1 MTQKTREYIVQLI
14 ARYVQGNLNKR
25 EMEDLDAWRMESSK
39 NEEIFQRM
47 ISRRHFEESLT
58 AHEMTGEEMDAEWK
72 QIYTRTIGSRRI
84 GLRRVLQYAAIAVM
98 LLSVGGVLYFSSEKY
113 LPEKEVVV
121 AKKNTIQELESRAI
135 LVLSDGREFD
145 LKNEED
151 LEALANHRVALS
163 ADSEMLTYLSG
174 NVDTIVEYHM
184 LRIPRGGEYV
194 LVLSDGST
202 VYLNAESELA
212 YPAHFTGQ
220 ERRVRLKGEAYF
232 EVQKDA
238 TKPFIVDVDP
248 LRVQVMGTEFGVRA
262 YSDEECIKTTL
273 KQGKVSVESE
283 ERSVILT
290 PDLQATFNR
299 SDGRLDA
306 KEVNV
311 NLYIGWK
318 DGRLIFDNCPLE
330 RVLKDLGRWYAFNVV
345 FEREESRVLPFS
357 LNIKKHEVFAE
368 VLDLLEE
375 TGCVKFEIEDNTVI
389 VK

>member
-1 MTQKTREYIVQLI
+1 M
-14 ARYVQGNLNKR
+14 
-25 EMEDLDAWRMESSK
+25 
-39 NEEIFQRM
+39 
-47 ISRRHFEESLT
+47 
-58 AHEMTGEEMDAEWK
+58 
-72 QIYTRTIGSRRI
+72 
-84 GLRRVLQYAAIAVM
+84 
-98 LLSVGGVLYFSSEKY
+98 
-113 LPEKEVVV
+113 
-121 AKKNTIQELESRAI
+121 
-135 LVLSDGREFD
+135 
-145 LKNEED
+145 
-151 LEALANHRVALS
+151 
-163 ADSEMLTYLSG
+163 
-174 NVDTIVEYHM
+174 
-184 LRIPRGGEYV
+184 
-194 LVLSDGST
+194 
-202 VYLNAESELA
+202 
-212 YPAHFTGQ
+212 
-220 ERRVRLKGEAYF
+220 KGEAYF
-232 EVQKDA
+232 EVQKDT

-318 DGRLIFDNCPLE
+318 DGRLIFDNYPLE

-345 FEREESRVLPFS
+345 FEREELRVLPFS